1 MATSKTQKPQTRH
14 PPTQLSCGTRVPT
27 LSLHSHPLLSTLA
40 FAVIFLLAAFLTR
53 AWSDPAANHAESL
66 LAHVANRRS
75 LPLWILFLT
84 VITARLAALPLL
96 HVPVPGIHDEYSY
109 LLMGDTFAHGRL
121 ANPTHPM
128 WRSFDSFHINW
139 LPTYSS
145 IYPPA
150 QGFILAIG
158 QLLGRPWFGVLLS
171 AAAMCAAIAWMLR
184 AWMPPRWAFLGG
196 ALAAAKFGVA
206 SYWIN
211 SYWGGAAAAIG
222 GALVLGALARTQRR
236 TTVKNAITLGLG
248 VAILANSRPYE
259 GMLFCIP
266 AAAWFLW
273 WLAGKSRSRETPP
286 AQRAKIL
293 VPLLIVLAS
302 ATAFMAYYNWRLT
315 GNALLMPH
323 VLRTRTYHSSALFLW
338 EHARPPL
345 HYDNQQ
351 FEELYNG
358 FERENYRHTWSDV
371 VRVSHEKLIRLG
383 STFFW
388 WGALLLL
395 PGLPFAL
402 RDKKMRLL
410 VFTISLGTL
419 GVFAVTWSFPH
430 YAAPFTCVIIAL
442 LIQSLRH
449 LRTMRAIRPIRSMR
463 TMRTTSPI
471 GIVAWPLGKWLA
483 RAAVLLLIL
492 DTATHVARRE
502 CDPLWWT
509 CKGDVSRQVI
519 QDRLSQTPGKH
530 LIVVRYDPENH
541 NIHDEWVYNGAEI
554 DTAKVLWAR
563 ELDPAQNARL
573 LAYFKDR
580 HIWLVEPDTDNT
592 EQIPYSPPP
601 PHSSPPED

>member
-1 MATSKTQKPQTRH
+1 
-14 PPTQLSCGTRVPT
+14 VPT
-27 LSLHSHPLLSTLA
+27 LSLQSHALLNTLL
-40 FAVIFLLAAFLTR
+40 VTLLFLTAAFLTR
-53 AWSDPAANHAESL
+53 SWSDRAANRAESL
-66 LAHVANRRS
+66 LSRFANRRS
-75 LPLWILFLT
+75 LPLWTLFLT
-84 VITARLAALPLL
+84 VIATRLAALPLL
-96 HVPVPGIHDEYSY
+96 PIPVPGIHDEYSY

-121 ANPTHPM
+121 ANPSHPM

-150 QGFILAIG
+150 QGLILAIG

-196 ALAAAKFGVA
+196 ALAVAKFGVA

-222 GALVLGALARTQRR
+222 GALVLGALGRIKHRATA
-236 TTVKNAITLGLG
+236 KHAIVLGLG

-273 WLAGKSRSRETPP
+273 WLAGKSRPRETQP

-293 VPLLIVLAS
+293 LPVLLVLATT
-302 ATAFMAYYNWRLT
+302 AAFMAYYNWRLT

-338 EHARPPL
+338 EYARPAL
-345 HYDNQQ
+345 HYDNPQ
-351 FEELYNG
+351 FEDFYNG
-358 FERENYRHTWSDV
+358 FERENYQNTWNDV
-371 VRVSHEKLIRLG
+371 LRVSHEKIIRLG
-383 STFFW
+383 GTFFW

-410 VFTISLGTL
+410 VFTIALGAL

-442 LIQSLRH
+442 LVQSIRH
-449 LRTMRAIRPIRSMR
+449 LRAMRPMRPVN
-463 TMRTTSPI
+463 
-471 GIVAWPLGKWLA
+471 IVAWPLGKWLA

-541 NIHDEWVYNGAEI
+541 IIHDEWVYNGAEI
-554 DTAKVLWAR
+554 DNAKVLWAR
-563 ELDPAQNARL
+563 ELDPAQNTRL

-580 HIWLVEPDTDNT
+580 QIWLVEPDTDNT
-592 EQIPYSPPP
+592 ELIPYSPPSS
-601 PHSSPPED
+601 HSPPPED

>member
-1 MATSKTQKPQTRH
+1 M
-14 PPTQLSCGTRVPT
+14 PT
-27 LSLHSHPLLSTLA
+27 LPLQSHPLLDALVFTP
-40 FAVIFLLAAFLTR
+40 IFLIAALLVR
-53 AWSDPAANHAESL
+53 AWSDRAANRAESL
-66 LAHVANRRS
+66 FSRFANRRT
-75 LPLWILFLT
+75 LPAWSLFLA
-84 VITARLAALPLL
+84 VITIRISALLL
-96 HVPVPGIHDEYSY
+96 LPIPVPGIHDEYSY

-121 ANPTHPM
+121 ANPTHPI

-150 QGFILAIG
+150 QGLVLAIG
-158 QLLGRPWFGVLLS
+158 EFLGRPWFGVLLS

-206 SYWIN
+206 SYWVN

-222 GALVLGALARTQRR
+222 GALVLGALGRITRSA
-236 TTVKNAITLGLG
+236 TVKDSILLALG

-259 GMLFCIP
+259 GMLLCIP

-273 WLAGKSRSRETPP
+273 WLAGKSRPRETQP

-293 VPLLIVLAS
+293 LPLLLVLATT
-302 ATAFMAYYNWRLT
+302 AAFMGYYNWRLT

-323 VLRTRTYHSSALFLW
+323 VLRTRTYHSSPLFLW

-358 FERENYRHTWSDV
+358 FERENYRHSWGDV

-383 STFFW
+383 AIFFW

-402 RDKKMRLL
+402 RDKKMRLP
-410 VFTISLGTL
+410 VFTISLGAL

-430 YAAPFTCVIIAL
+430 YAAPFTCIIIAL
-442 LIQSLRH
+442 VVQSIRH
-449 LRTMRAIRPIRSMR
+449 LRTIRRN
-463 TMRTTSPI
+463 
-471 GIVAWPLGKWLA
+471 AWPLGRWLA
-483 RAAVLLLIL
+483 RAAVLLLFL
-492 DTATHVARRE
+492 DTAAHVVRRE

-530 LIVVRYDPENH
+530 LIVVRYEPDNH

-554 DTAKVLWAR
+554 DNAKVLWAR

-580 HIWLVEPDTDNT
+580 QIWLVEPDTDNT
-592 EQIPYSPPP
+592 ELIPYSPPNP
-601 PHSSPPED
+601 

>member
-1 MATSKTQKPQTRH
+1 MAHSFSARWPASSVAPHLKTP
-14 PPTQLSCGTRVPT
+14 S
-27 LSLHSHPLLSTLA
+27 
-40 FAVIFLLAAFLTR
+40 
-53 AWSDPAANHAESL
+53 
-66 LAHVANRRS
+66 
-75 LPLWILFLT
+75 
-84 VITARLAALPLL
+84 
-96 HVPVPGIHDEYSY
+96 YS
-109 LLMGDTFAHGRL
+109 
-121 ANPTHPM
+121 
-128 WRSFDSFHINW
+128 
-139 LPTYSS
+139 
-145 IYPPA
+145 
-150 QGFILAIG
+150 
-158 QLLGRPWFGVLLS
+158 
-171 AAAMCAAIAWMLR
+171 
-184 AWMPPRWAFLGG
+184 
-196 ALAAAKFGVA
+196 A
-206 SYWIN
+206 S
-211 SYWGGAAAAIG
+211 
-222 GALVLGALARTQRR
+222 
-236 TTVKNAITLGLG
+236 G

-259 GMLFCIP
+259 GHALLHPRGHLVSLVARTKIAP
-266 AAAWFLW
+266 
-273 WLAGKSRSRETPP
+273 RETPP
-286 AQRAKIL
+286 ANRAKIL
-293 VPLLIVLAS
+293 VPLLHRPRA
-302 ATAFMAYYNWRLT
+302 ATAAFMAYYNWRLT

-410 VFTISLGTL
+410 VFTLALGAL

-449 LRTMRAIRPIRSMR
+449 LRTMRVSPQFERS
-463 TMRTTSPI
+463 MRTTSPI

-554 DTAKVLWAR
+554 DTAKVLMGPR
-563 ELDPAQNARL
+563 TRPRPER
-573 LAYFKDR
+573 
-580 HIWLVEPDTDNT
+580 
-592 EQIPYSPPP
+592 PPP
-601 PHSSPPED
+601 RLFQRPPHLASRTRHRQHRANPLLSPAAAVFSARRLTTPFYPP